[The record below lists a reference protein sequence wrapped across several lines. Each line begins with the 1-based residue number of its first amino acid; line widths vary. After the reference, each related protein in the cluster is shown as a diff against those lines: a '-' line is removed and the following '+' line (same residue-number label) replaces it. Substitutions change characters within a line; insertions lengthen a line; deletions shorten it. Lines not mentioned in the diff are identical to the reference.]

1 MLILLFAAAVAP
13 TPPPQPSEE
22 FVRACYDRAKGQA
35 ELDFC
40 SAGEAEAKKHGIEDA
55 EAVAC
60 FDKELSQMGMNMCAG
75 QEFERADKALNAAW
89 SKAKG
94 WVKDDPQATKVLLE
108 SQRAWLKF
116 RDAQCEL
123 ISDQNRG
130 GSIVP
135 LVHGKCLTSLTRE
148 RTEAL
153 ANFAKPWDEQ

>member
-1 MLILLFAAAVAP
+1 MLIAVLALAAANPA
-13 TPPPQPSEE
+13 PQPSKE
-22 FVRACYDRAKGQA
+22 FVQACFERAKEQA

-40 SAGEAEAKKHGIEDA
+40 SAGEAEAKKHTIEDA

-75 QEFERADKALNAAW
+75 QEFERADKALNSAW
-89 SKAKG
+89 AKAKD
-94 WVKDDPQATKVLLE
+94 WVKDDPQAAKLLLE

-135 LVHGKCLTSLTRE
+135 LVHGKCLTGLTRD

>member
-1 MLILLFAAAVAP
+1 MLIAVLALAAADPAP
-13 TPPPQPSEE
+13 LPSTE
-22 FVRACYDRAKGQA
+22 FVQACFERAKGQA

-40 SAGEAEAKKHGIEDA
+40 SAGEAEAKKHTIEDA

-60 FDKELSQMGMNMCAG
+60 FDRELSQMGMNMCAG
-75 QEFERADKALNAAW
+75 AEYERADKAMNAAW
-89 SKAKG
+89 VKAKD
-94 WVKDDPQATKVLLE
+94 WAKDDPRAAKLLLE

-135 LVHGKCLTSLTRE
+135 LVHGKCLAGLTKD
-148 RTEAL
+148 RTEML
-153 ANFAKPWDEQ
+153 LNFAKPWDDQ